1 MKQNCN
7 VPAFLNKLWTL
18 VEDGSTDDL
27 ICWSQNG
34 TCFQVSNER
43 KFAKEILPLYFKHN
57 NMASF
62 IRQLNMY
69 GFHKVVHV
77 DVGLPREELIE
88 FQHPHFSRGEP
99 QLLENIKR
107 KICCVMLKWTLILNF
122 FPWRREFMVSV
133 NRGDDVKQRQQEM
146 TRILSDVCQVMGRQD
161 LANDKFLTMKRQNE
175 MLWKE
180 VSALRQK
187 HLQQHK
193 IIRKVIHF
201 IATMFQTNCVAGIKR
216 KMPLMIGNS
225 EISHSSPKYSRP
237 VNMEANQDAFILHG
251 LNCKCDRL
259 EKSSV
264 YSNGMII
271 SDITHL
277 LSDEQKVQSA
287 GTESSRID
295 DSKKLEIPEPF
306 LDGDMENLVS
316 NAVPT
321 ATLPFTSEDFYETLL
336 DENCSAGM
344 EETFSDRSEI
354 IDHLDLIDSNLA
366 QVYSSLSSARLNCD
380 SLKDLFNQSV
390 GVQEPA
396 VTNLSNTEADKR
408 FSEIPPRQN
417 VQEEHGY
424 SIPQS
429 DGKGK
434 MELLHCCSSLEGP
447 LYLKEEEEGSDCS
460 EMLPSLLELAKE
472 ASSMTFYPSEVPI
485 IDMDILNLAAPKS
498 RPFCC

>member
-107 KICCVMLKWTLILNF
+107 KELTS
-122 FPWRREFMVSV
+122 VSV

-201 IATMFQTNCVAGIKR
+201 IATMFQTNCV
-216 KMPLMIGNS
+216 
-225 EISHSSPKYSRP
+225 
-237 VNMEANQDAFILHG
+237 
-251 LNCKCDRL
+251 
-259 EKSSV
+259 
-264 YSNGMII
+264 
-271 SDITHL
+271 
-277 LSDEQKVQSA
+277 
-287 GTESSRID
+287 
-295 DSKKLEIPEPF
+295 
-306 LDGDMENLVS
+306 
-316 NAVPT
+316 
-321 ATLPFTSEDFYETLL
+321 
-336 DENCSAGM
+336 
-344 EETFSDRSEI
+344 
-354 IDHLDLIDSNLA
+354 
-366 QVYSSLSSARLNCD
+366 
-380 SLKDLFNQSV
+380 
-390 GVQEPA
+390 
-396 VTNLSNTEADKR
+396 
-408 FSEIPPRQN
+408 
-417 VQEEHGY
+417 
-424 SIPQS
+424 
-429 DGKGK
+429 
-434 MELLHCCSSLEGP
+434 
-447 LYLKEEEEGSDCS
+447 
-460 EMLPSLLELAKE
+460 
-472 ASSMTFYPSEVPI
+472 
-485 IDMDILNLAAPKS
+485 
-498 RPFCC
+498 